1 MFSFLPSL
9 WHEAFSPMN
18 STQLACL
25 FIDQL
30 PVRITKLSAHAG
42 SQTPLLPTN
51 YWVEGVLEAPIFVGQ
66 PIQLIRHRRPRWPD
80 DPEGTP
86 EVVARLGL
94 FESSQ
99 IVRIQENL
107 LYTQNSVWQIEEVNL
122 A

>member
-1 MFSFLPSL
+1 
-9 WHEAFSPMN
+9 MN
-18 STQLACL
+18 TTHLSHLYLNKT
-25 FIDQL
+25 

-42 SQTPLLPTN
+42 GQTPLLPTN

-66 PIQLIRHRRPRWPD
+66 PIQLLRHRRPRWPD

-99 IVRIQENL
+99 IVRIHENL
-107 LYTQNSVWQIEEVNL
+107 LYTQNSIWQIEEVVKT
-122 A
+122 

>member
-1 MFSFLPSL
+1 
-9 WHEAFSPMN
+9 MN
-18 STQLACL
+18 STHLPNLYLNQ
-25 FIDQL
+25 I

-42 SQTPLLPTN
+42 SQTPLLPTS

-66 PIQLIRHRRPRWPD
+66 PIRLVRHRRPRWPD

-99 IVRIQENL
+99 IVRIEQNL
-107 LYTQNSVWQIEEVNL
+107 LYTENSVWQIERVNPTPL
-122 A
+122 TQP

>member
-1 MFSFLPSL
+1 
-9 WHEAFSPMN
+9 MN

-42 SQTPLLPTN
+42 GQTPLLPTN

-66 PIQLIRHRRPRWPD
+66 PIQLMRHRRPRWPD

-99 IVRIQENL
+99 IVRIHENL
-107 LYTQNSVWQIEEVNL
+107 LYTQNSIWQIEEVVKT
-122 A
+122 